1 MSTDVVPVRQDGAC
15 QVAELVEPQVCHGI
29 VRSRRVQVDQ
39 RPDVAL
45 GTRERLLAEG
55 FGELRLARLA
65 VERRRQH
72 RCVTPLHVLERVAPK
87 QNGRFALDDV
97 GVGNRLRRGQRHA
110 TDGIR
115 ERADAIHV
123 EREVIV
129 HGHVVQHARN
139 CGGGVL
145 AAQLTAVTVRVGQAQ
160 LHDRHA
166 GEGVSHELAH
176 LDHRVARDADPRRL
190 AGVEVHGEHHDGVR
204 LPDTSARHDL
214 LGLAVVAYDGD
225 GNHVLVQRVRLPV
238 VLDGAAL
245 VVGHG
250 AIVRLNI
257 VGGIGLLHSALSR
270 LHEGEGGDGDDDR
283 YRHENPH
290 DDSNALH
297 DFLATRMMALLL
309 PDEDFFLHR
318 LRRIG
323 GRERRGPLGRLGRRG
338 GAAARLIPGVVFRFA
353 LFQSAS
359 SFALVGWLVADENSR
374 HEVSSHDVVG
384 IAGAGAQL
392 HDFIA

>member
-1 MSTDVVPVRQDGAC
+1 M
-15 QVAELVEPQVCHGI
+15 
-29 VRSRRVQVDQ
+29 
-39 RPDVAL
+39 
-45 GTRERLLAEG
+45 
-55 FGELRLARLA
+55 
-65 VERRRQH
+65 
-72 RCVTPLHVLERVAPK
+72 
-87 QNGRFALDDV
+87 
-97 GVGNRLRRGQRHA
+97 
-110 TDGIR
+110 
-115 ERADAIHV
+115 
-123 EREVIV
+123 
-129 HGHVVQHARN
+129 
-139 CGGGVL
+139 

-160 LHDRHA
+160 LHGRHA

-176 LDHRVARDADPRRL
+176 LDHRVARDADSRRL

-204 LPDTSARHDL
+204 LPDALARHDL

-225 GNHVLVQRVRLPV
+225 GNHILVQRVCLPV

-250 AIVRLNI
+250 AVIRLDV
-257 VGGIGLLHSALSR
+257 VGGVGLLHSALSR

-283 YRHENPH
+283 NRHENPH
-290 DDSNALH
+290 DDSDALQ

-318 LRRIG
+318 LGRLGSRGHQGLLGRLG
-323 GRERRGPLGRLGRRG
+323 GCGRLGRRG
-338 GAAARLIPGVVFRFA
+338 GAAARLIQGVVFRFA
-353 LFQSAS
+353 IFQSAS
-359 SFALVGWLVADENSR
+359 SFALVGRLVADENSR